1 MILDSLSLAGLA
13 TAALY
18 LLMPVL
24 MGREFIRVDEATD
37 ARRETDVRQPRNEA
51 PAGAAAGQLAR

>member
-13 TAALY
+13 SAALY
-18 LLMPVL
+18 LLMPML

-37 ARRETDVRQPRNEA
+37 APRETDVRRPRTKA
-51 PAGAAAGQLAR
+51 PEGAVAEPLAR